1 VSTEMVA
8 VTVPRIPR
16 IGEPAP
22 DFESNST
29 QGVVR
34 LSDFTSK
41 GKWVVLFSHPGDFL
55 PVCTTEFVEFARRN
69 DDFEKRKAQLIGCSV
84 DSVFSHIAWI
94 RSIQEDSGIKIPF
107 PVIADADRKVA
118 RLFGMLH
125 DAASDTATVRAVLF
139 IDPTQTIRTLLYYPV
154 ACGRNIDEI
163 LRIVDALQ
171 MSDTNHVATPAN
183 WRPGESVIVPPPT
196 TQADA
201 EERVAGRDGLEIT
214 DWYLAR
220 SNWRLP
226 TKSAERLSYA

>member
-16 IGEPAP
+16 IGELAP
-22 DFESNST
+22 DFESHST
-29 QGVVR
+29 QGVLR
-34 LSDFTSK
+34 LSDYTSK

-55 PVCTTEFVEFARRN
+55 PVCTTEFLEFARRN
-69 DDFEKRKAQLIGCSV
+69 DEFEKRKVQLMGCSV

-94 RSIQEDSGIKIPF
+94 RNIEEASGIKIPF
-107 PVIADADRKVA
+107 PVIADSDRKVA

-139 IDPTQTIRTLLYYPV
+139 IDPTQTIRALFYYPA
-154 ACGRNIDEI
+154 ACGRNIDEV
-163 LRIVDALQ
+163 LRVVDALQ
-171 MSDTNHVATPAN
+171 TGDSNHVATPAN
-183 WRPGESVIVPPPT
+183 WRPGDAVIVPPPT

-201 EERVAGRDGLEIT
+201 EERAAGGDGLEIT

-220 SNWRLP
+220 KQLDP
-226 TKSAERLSYA
+226 AD